1 MNGGFIPPFF
11 LFHIASKVNS
21 ETLSKALDNIL
32 DYSAGKDIEMD
43 GETLKGKKRGF
54 VETVELQVTLK
65 QIDPAKD
72 KRFAGSFQLPNPT
85 RAKINVCVFVND
97 KHEQLCKKE
106 NIPCMNVD
114 EITAINKNKKVIR
127 KLCKKYDAF
136 LASDTLIKKLPRLI
150 GPGLNRAGKFPS
162 VITNSE
168 DPAEKVKGILHTVK
182 FQMKKVLCLSVP
194 VGHVELTKDQLKSN
208 IVLSINFLV
217 SLLKKKWQNIKV
229 VYIKSTMGPVQQIY
243 F

>member
-1 MNGGFIPPFF
+1 MN
-11 LFHIASKVNS
+11 SKIGS
-21 ETLSKALDNIL
+21 EVLNKALDTIL
-32 DYSAGKDIEMD
+32 AYSAGNEVEVD
-43 GETLKGKKRGF
+43 GEKVQGKKRNF

-65 QIDPAKD
+65 QLDPDKD
-72 KRFAGSFQLPNPT
+72 QRFAGSFVLPNPT
-85 RAKINVCVFVND
+85 RDHINVCIFVND
-97 KHEQLCKKE
+97 KHEQICKKE

-114 EITAINKNKKVIR
+114 EITNLNKNKKLIR
-127 KLCKKYDAF
+127 KLAKKYDAF
-136 LASDTLIKKLPRLI
+136 LASDTLIKKLPRLM

-168 DPAEKVKGILHTVK
+168 DPAEKINGILHTVK

-194 VGHVELTKDQLKSN
+194 VGHVNLNRDQLKTN
-208 IVLSINFLV
+208 VVLSVNFLV

-229 VYIKSTMGPVQQIY
+229 IYIKSTMGPVQQVY

>member
-1 MNGGFIPPFF
+1 MN
-11 LFHIASKVNS
+11 
-21 ETLSKALDNIL
+21 KAIDTIL
-32 DYSAGKDIEMD
+32 AYSQGQEVDVD

-72 KRFAGSFQLPNPT
+72 KRFAGSFVLPNPT
-85 RAKINVCVFVND
+85 RSHIDVCVFVND
-97 KHEQLCKKE
+97 KHEQICKKE
-106 NIPCMNVD
+106 GIPCMNVD
-114 EITAINKNKKVIR
+114 EITNLNKNKKLIR
-127 KLCKKYDAF
+127 KLAKKYDAF
-136 LASDTLIKKLPRLI
+136 LASDSLIKKLPRI
-150 GPGLNRAGKFPS
+150 MGPGLNRAGKFPS

-168 DPAEKVKGILHTVK
+168 DPAEKISNLLHTVK
-182 FQMKKVLCLSVP
+182 FQMKKVLCLSVS
-194 VGHVELTKDQLKSN
+194 VGHVNLTRDQLKSN

-229 VYIKSTMGPVQQIY
+229 IYIKSTMGPVQQIY

>member
-1 MNGGFIPPFF
+1 MSCYVLIDPS
-11 LFHIASKVNS
+11 LTVNS
-21 ETLSKALDNIL
+21 KIGSEVLNKALDTIL
-32 DYSAGKDIEMD
+32 AYSAGNEVEVD
-43 GETLKGKKRGF
+43 GEKVQGKKRKF

-72 KRFAGSFQLPNPT
+72 KRFAGSFVLPNPT
-85 RAKINVCVFVND
+85 RDHINVCIFVND
-97 KHEQLCKKE
+97 KHEQICKKE

-114 EITAINKNKKVIR
+114 EITNLNKNKKLIR
-127 KLCKKYDAF
+127 KLAKKYDAF
-136 LASDTLIKKLPRLI
+136 LASDTLIKKLPRLM

-168 DPAEKVKGILHTVK
+168 DPAEKINGILHTVK

-194 VGHVELTKDQLKSN
+194 VGHVNLNRDQLKTN
-208 IVLSINFLV
+208 VVLSVNFLV

-229 VYIKSTMGPVQQIY
+229 IYIKSTMGPVQQVY

>member
-1 MNGGFIPPFF
+1 MC
-11 LFHIASKVNS
+11 SKVNS
-21 ETLSKALDNIL
+21 EVLSKALDTIL
-32 DYSAGKDIEMD
+32 DYSAGKEVEMD
-43 GETLKGKKRGF
+43 GEKLQGKKRNF

-72 KRFAGSFQLPNPT
+72 KRFSGSFQLPNPT
-85 RAKINVCVFVND
+85 RSHIDVCIFVND
-97 KHEQLCKKE
+97 KHEQICKKE
-106 NIPCMNVD
+106 GIPCMNVD
-114 EITAINKNKKVIR
+114 EITNLNKNKKLIR
-127 KLCKKYDAF
+127 KLAKKYDAF
-136 LASDTLIKKLPRLI
+136 LASDTLIKKLPRLM

-168 DPAEKVKGILHTVK
+168 DPQEKINTLLHTVK

-194 VGHVELTKDQLKSN
+194 VGHVNLTKDQLKSN
-208 IVLSINFLV
+208 IVLSCNFLV

-229 VYIKSTMGPVQQIY
+229 VYIKSTMGPCQQIY

>member
-1 MNGGFIPPFF
+1 
-11 LFHIASKVNS
+11 
-21 ETLSKALDNIL
+21 
-32 DYSAGKDIEMD
+32 MD
-43 GETLKGKKRGF
+43 GETLKGKKRNF

-65 QIDPAKD
+65 QLDPAKD

-85 RAKINVCVFVND
+85 RSKINVCVFVND

-114 EITAINKNKKVIR
+114 EITAMNKNKKVIR

-162 VITNSE
+162 VLTSSE
-168 DPAEKVKGILHTVK
+168 DPADKVKDILHTVK

-194 VGHVELTKDQLKSN
+194 VGHVELSKDQLKSN
-208 IVLSINFLV
+208 FVLSINFLV
-217 SLLKKKWQNIKV
+217 TLLKKKWQNIKV